1 MMNIV
6 VLIKQVL
13 DIWLECKL
21 IDGDF
26 MLDCEVVDVVLDEIN
41 ECVVEEVLQIWEKEV
56 VDGIEGLVIVLMVGF
71 ECVIEVICKVL
82 LMGVDKVVYLKD
94 DGMYG
99 LDVI

>member
-1 MMNIV
+1 M
-6 VLIKQVL
+6 
-13 DIWLECKL
+13 
-21 IDGDF
+21 
-26 MLDCEVVDVVLDEIN
+26 
-41 ECVVEEVLQIWEKEV
+41 
-56 VDGIEGLVIVLMVGF
+56 LMVGF